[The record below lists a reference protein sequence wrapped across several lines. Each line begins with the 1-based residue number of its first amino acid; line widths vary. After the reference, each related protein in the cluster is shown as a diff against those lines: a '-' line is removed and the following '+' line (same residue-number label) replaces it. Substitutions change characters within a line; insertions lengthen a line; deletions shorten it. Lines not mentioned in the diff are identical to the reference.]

1 MKTDMSK
8 MNEKIEK
15 LKDFNCLLLHGIAEN
30 EGENTDDL
38 VLKTVNE
45 KRALSYLAQIQ
56 IGLIVL
62 IGKKSQIGREE
73 Q

>member
-1 MKTDMSK
+1 MSK
-8 MNEKIEK
+8 MNEKIGK
-15 LKDFNCLLLHGIAEN
+15 LKEFNCLLLHGIAEN

-45 KRALSYLAQIQ
+45 KGALSYLAQIQ

-62 IGKKSQIGREE
+62 IGKKSQIGREK

>member
-1 MKTDMSK
+1 MSK

-45 KRALSYLAQIQ
+45 KGALSYLAQIQ